1 MSTPISTIDFKNEIK
16 TLTILLLSM
25 ITGIVIFSLVSI
37 VFIKANGPFVHDKAT
52 AINLFGILLIFS
64 VIVIYFLRTFYSRK
78 MKALSGSAVNTSEK
92 VNLYKSAFIKFMAIA
107 EVIAISGVTGFL
119 LTGQYLFFVVAGMAL
134 VQMLQKMPAES
145 KFNSIISHSL

>member
-1 MSTPISTIDFKNEIK
+1 MRTPISTIDSKNVIK

-37 VFIKANGPFVHDKAT
+37 VVIKTNGPFLHEKET
-52 AINLFGILLIFS
+52 AINLFGILLLFS
-64 VIVIYFLRTFYSRK
+64 AIVIYFLRAFYSRK
-78 MKALSGSAVNTSEK
+78 MKALSASAVNTSEK
-92 VNLYKSAFIKFMAIA
+92 VNLYKSTFIKFMAVA
-107 EVIAISGVTGFL
+107 EVIGISGVTGFL

-145 KFNSIISHSL
+145 KFNL